1 MFRPMA
7 QTVGFAIFGA
17 LILSLTYIPM
27 MCALFLS
34 KKPNHK
40 ETFSDK
46 MMFKLQSIYQPLLQK
61 VIRIKYAVAGFTAFL
76 FVIAIFCFSK
86 MGGEFIPQLQ
96 EGDYAFHC
104 ILPQGSSLNQSI
116 ETSMQA
122 SRIIKQFD
130 EVKMVVGKTGAAEV
144 PTDPTGIIMNLPML
158 LPKNLKLYRVFSL
171 KKINPSRC
179 ASMS

>member
-1 MFRPMA
+1 MA

-34 KKPNHK
+34 KKPQHK
-40 ETFSDK
+40 ETFSDR
-46 MMFKLQSIYQPLLQK
+46 MMNRIQSIYQPLLQK
-61 VIRIKYAVAGFTAFL
+61 VIDIKYTVVGVTG
-76 FVIAIFCFSK
+76 AIFLVAVFCFTR

-122 SRIIKQFD
+122 S
-130 EVKMVVGKTGAAEV
+130 E
-144 PTDPTGIIMNLPML
+144 LSS
-158 LPKNLKLYRVFSL
+158 SL
-171 KKINPSRC
+171 TR
-179 ASMS
+179 